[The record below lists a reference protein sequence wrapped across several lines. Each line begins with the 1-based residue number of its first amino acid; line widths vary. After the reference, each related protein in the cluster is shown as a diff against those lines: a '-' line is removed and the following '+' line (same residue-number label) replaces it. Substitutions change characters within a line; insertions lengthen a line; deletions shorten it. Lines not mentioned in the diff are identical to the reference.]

1 MGIDTAHWQGRLD
14 DLAGRY
20 LVPGASLAILA
31 DGEVATV
38 ATGVVN
44 LGTGVETTPD
54 SVFQV
59 GSITKVWTA
68 TLIMQL
74 VDEGRLDLDAPL
86 TDVLPELTL
95 ATPGATS
102 QVTVRH
108 LLSHSSGI
116 DGDLF
121 DDAGRG
127 ADSVERYVAICAKLT
142 QLHPAGAT
150 MSYSNS
156 GFVIAGR
163 IIERLTGG
171 TWDAALKSRL
181 IRPLGLTRTV
191 TLPEEAIRFRAAYG
205 HQEVDGTWQLAP
217 VWALPGGSGPA
228 GGIVAT
234 AADIVAFTRLH
245 LSGGTVPDGTVPD
258 GTVPDG
264 TVPDG
269 RVPDSTRLLSAASTA
284 EMQRPQIVVP
294 SYQPGSRHVG
304 LGWHL
309 YDWDGHRMIAHNG
322 GTIGQYA
329 FLVALPESNG
339 AVCLLTNGGRASLLY
354 QDLFTEIF
362 GSLWQI
368 PVPPPPEPA
377 AEPMPV
383 EASRY
388 VGHFEREGIR
398 IEVTATEDGS
408 LAATAID
415 TGPLADVSADP
426 VETYVLRPLAPDVFV
441 GRAKE
446 DLPWATF
453 IFYEVDG
460 HGRYLHCGGRAT
472 PRRD

>member
-1 MGIDTAHWQGRLD
+1 MGIDSAHWQGRLD
-14 DLAGRY
+14 DLAARY
-20 LVPGASLAILA
+20 RVPGGSLAILA
-31 DGEVATV
+31 DGEVATA

-54 SVFQV
+54 AVFQV

-74 VDEGRLDLDAPL
+74 VDEGQLDLDTPL

-95 ATPGATS
+95 ASPGATAE
-102 QVTVRH
+102 VTVRH

-127 ADSVERYVAICAKLT
+127 ADSVERYVANCAKLT

-156 GFVIAGR
+156 SYVIAGR

-171 TWDAALKSRL
+171 TWDAALRSRL
-181 IRPLGLTRTV
+181 IQPLGLTRTV

-205 HQEVDGTWQLAP
+205 HQEVDGSWQLAP
-217 VWALPGGSGPA
+217 VWELPGGCGPA

-234 AADIVAFTRLH
+234 ADDIVAFARLH
-245 LSGGTVPDGTVPD
+245 LRGGATQNG
-258 GTVPDG
+258 
-264 TVPDG
+264 
-269 RVPDSTRLLSAASTA
+269 TRLLSAASA
-284 EMQRPQIVVP
+284 VEMQKPQIVVP
-294 SYQPGSRHVG
+294 AYPAGSRHIG

-309 YDWDGHRMIAHNG
+309 YEWGGHRMIGHNG

-329 FLVALPESNG
+329 FLVALPESDG

-354 QDLFTEIF
+354 QDLFTEIL
-362 GSLWQI
+362 GSLWQV
-368 PVPPPPEPA
+368 PVPPLPEPA
-377 AEPMPV
+377 AEPLPV
-383 EASRY
+383 DPARY
-388 VGHFEREGIR
+388 LGRFEREGVR
-398 IEVTATEDGS
+398 FDVTATDDGS
-408 LAATAID
+408 LTVTVID
-415 TGPLADVSADP
+415 TGPLAHVTPEP
-426 VETYVLRPLAPDVFV
+426 VETLPLRPVAPDVFV
-441 GRAKE
+441 GRSKE

-460 HGRYLHCGGRAT
+460 HGSYLHSGGRAT
-472 PRRD
+472 PRRDSAR

>member
-1 MGIDTAHWQGRLD
+1 MAIDTAHWQARLD
-14 DLAGRY
+14 ELAGRY
-20 LVPGASLAILA
+20 HVPGASLAILA
-31 DGEVATV
+31 DGEVATA

-74 VDEGRLDLDAPL
+74 VDEGLLDLDAPVA
-86 TDVLPELTL
+86 DVLPELTL
-95 ATPGATS
+95 ATPGATD

-116 DGDLF
+116 DGDMF

-127 ADSVERYVAICAKLT
+127 ADSVERYVAMCAKLS

-171 TWDAALKSRL
+171 TWDAALRSRL
-181 IRPLGLTRTV
+181 IEPLGLTRTV

-234 AADIVAFTRLH
+234 AADIVAFARLH
-245 LSGGTVPDGTVPD
+245 LGGGTTPATEPAGA
-258 GTVPDG
+258 G
-264 TVPDG
+264 
-269 RVPDSTRLLSAASTA
+269 RLLSAASTA
-284 EMQRPQIVVP
+284 EMQQPQITVP
-294 SYQPGSRHVG
+294 SYLPGSRHVG

-329 FLVALPESNG
+329 FLVALPETDG
-339 AVCLLTNGGRASLLY
+339 AVCLLTNGGRATLLY

-362 GSLWQI
+362 GSLWQ
-368 PVPPPPEPA
+368 VPMPPLPEPA
-377 AEPMPV
+377 AEPLPV
-383 EASRY
+383 EPGRY
-388 VGHFEREGIR
+388 VGRFEREGIR
-398 IEVTATEDGS
+398 IEVTATDDGS
-408 LAATAID
+408 LAVTATD
-415 TGPLADVSADP
+415 TGPLADVSSDP

-441 GRAKE
+441 GRSKE
-446 DLPWATF
+446 DQPWATF

-460 HGRYLHCGGRAT
+460 HGGYLHCGGRAT